1 MSTGESVGILLFT
14 CAGNESNSKVQNRF
28 KHSSETISR
37 KFKEVLFCLM
47 GMAKDF
53 IRPKDPNFHMIHRRI
68 RDDKT
73 SLSRRGYGGVSKS
86 NTSSLLYLFAW

>member
-73 SLSRRGYGGVSKS
+73 SLS
-86 NTSSLLYLFAW
+86 